1 MRANLKAAIEMRFGS
16 QMAFARASGLHP
28 VKISR
33 LCRGWVEPTDLERVR
48 ISETLR
54 ADAEWLFTVLRIP
67 SPRCKRPVGTTLN
80 ANAVS

>member
-28 VKISR
+28 VKVSR
-33 LCRGWVEPTDLERVR
+33 LCRGWAEPTEFERVR

-54 ADAEWLFTVLRIP
+54 ADVEWLFAVLRIP
-67 SPRCKRPVGTTLN
+67 SPRSEGSAETALS
-80 ANAVS
+80 AQA